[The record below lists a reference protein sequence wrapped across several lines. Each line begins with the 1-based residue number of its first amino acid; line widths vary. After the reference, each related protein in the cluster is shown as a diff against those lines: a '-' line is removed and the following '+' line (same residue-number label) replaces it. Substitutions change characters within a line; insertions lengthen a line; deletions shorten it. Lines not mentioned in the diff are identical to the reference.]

1 MSNHSTP
8 DDNNVLPDLSSL
20 DLTGGPKPS
29 TPLHQ
34 QHPQQNNTPKP
45 APTTAETLHELT
57 KFNMLPTEVHMAIAE
72 YLRPCDLYEV
82 CQISTRLRKL
92 YEAKNGTLP
101 SW

>member
-1 MSNHSTP
+1 
-8 DDNNVLPDLSSL
+8 
-20 DLTGGPKPS
+20 
-29 TPLHQ
+29 
-34 QHPQQNNTPKP
+34 
-45 APTTAETLHELT
+45 
-57 KFNMLPTEVHMAIAE
+57 MAIAE